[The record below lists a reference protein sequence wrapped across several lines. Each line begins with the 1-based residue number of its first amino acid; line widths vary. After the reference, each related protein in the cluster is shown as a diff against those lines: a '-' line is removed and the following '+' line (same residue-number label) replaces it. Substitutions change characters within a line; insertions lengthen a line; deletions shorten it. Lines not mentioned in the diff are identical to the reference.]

1 MTRSEIEAL
10 RGVDCAA
17 SLQFLLEKKL
27 VAFAGRRDSPGRPRL
42 YATTPQ
48 FLDNFGLRSIDD
60 LPSLAE
66 LAELNGGALDE
77 TPGNLFNRGAMKSA
91 AAHSTSEDN
100 ANDKQETLPIEYST
114 EGA

>member
-1 MTRSEIEAL
+1 
-10 RGVDCAA
+10 
-17 SLQFLLEKKL
+17 
-27 VAFAGRRDSPGRPRL
+27 L

-77 TPGNLFNRGAMKSA
+77 TPGNSFNRGAMKSA
-91 AAHSTSEDN
+91 AESEMVEESQ
-100 ANDKQETLPIEYST
+100 NDEQETLPIEYST
-114 EGA
+114 EAV